1 MHHPPPH
8 RRRLGAKHLIFVAL
22 LALLGSGGT
31 FALVTTGSASA
42 HRTPPSP
49 SPSLPSAGEPSA
61 GASETGAPPS
71 SASPS
76 SATPSP
82 SHSGDHAGPVPEDFA
97 DIATGARAERPR
109 NQRGASTGSFTSRCG
124 RNTEGHRNPDNF
136 IVTPGVQNGA
146 HHQHDYVGNLSTDA
160 FSTADSLRAADTT
173 CGNGDKSAYYW
184 PVLRD
189 RTADEN
195 ADDAD
200 GNVGRILTPARVSL
214 SFRGNPASKVTAM
227 PEDLR
232 VITGDAKAFTNGPAN
247 ARAQWTCTGAG
258 GRVLT
263 DKYPSCPRRS
273 DVVRILDFPSCWDG
287 TNTDS
292 ANHRT
297 HIVFPDRASG
307 RCPSGTKPVPQLRM
321 RLTYDAPRAPDF
333 AVDSFPEQLHKPV
346 TDHGDFANF
355 MPTDVMNRAVRCING
370 GRRCG

>member
-1 MHHPPPH
+1 MYHPPRH
-8 RRRLGAKHLIFVAL
+8 RRRLGAKHLILFAL
-22 LALLGSGGT
+22 LALLGSGG
-31 FALVTTGSASA
+31 AYGLATGSASA
-42 HRTPPSP
+42 HRTQPSP

-61 GASETGAPPS
+61 STSPSGAPPS
-71 SASPS
+71 SA
-76 SATPSP
+76 APSP
-82 SHSGDHAGPVPEDFA
+82 SASHSGGHAGPTEADFA
-97 DIATGARAERPR
+97 DIATGARADRPR
-109 NQRGASTGSFTSRCG
+109 NQRGASTGTFTTRCG

-136 IVTPGVQNGA
+136 IVAPGVQNGA
-146 HHQHDYVGNLSTDA
+146 HHQHDYVGNVSTDA

-173 CGNGDKSAYYW
+173 CANGDKSTYFW

-189 RTADEN
+189 RTAADN
-195 ADDAD
+195 ADDPD
-200 GNVGRILTPARVSL
+200 GNAGRILTPTRVSL
-214 SFRGNPASKVTAM
+214 TFRGNPAAKVTKM

-263 DKYPSCPRRS
+263 DKYPICPEDSR
-273 DVVRILDFPSCWDG
+273 VVRVLDFPSCWDG
-287 TNTDS
+287 ANTDS

-297 HIVFPDRASG
+297 HIVFPDRATG

-321 RLTYDAPRAPDF
+321 RLTYDAPEAPDF

-355 MPTDVMNRAVRCING
+355 MPTAVMDRAVRCING